1 MENATK
7 ALIIA
12 GAILI
17 SIVLISVG
25 VSIVTG
31 ATGTIDEGLGQ
42 MDQQEKNMFNQRF
55 EGYEGRQTGTQVKS
69 LLSQINSN
77 NLANYEIEGKL
88 IEIVFEN
95 ITTASLTATSPIKL
109 EDPTDPEAVSAM
121 SSNIANLRAAIN
133 TGATY
138 TVTLTYGSNGLIKII
153 TIEKN
158 NIN

>member
-42 MDQQEKNMFNQRF
+42 MDQQEKNMFNQKF
-55 EGYEGRQTGTQVKS
+55 EAYEGRQTGTQVKS
-69 LLSQINSN
+69 LLTQINSN
-77 NLANYEIEGKL
+77 NLSNYEVDGKVISIEYEG
-88 IEIVFEN
+88 IGSEN
-95 ITTASLTATSPIKL
+95 LTGSIQL
-109 EDPTDPEAVSAM
+109 EEQTPDAIQIM
-121 SSNIANLRAAIN
+121 SSSIATLRASIN

-138 TVTLTYGSNGLIKII
+138 TVTLNYGSHGLIELIKIVK
-153 TIEKN
+153 TVKN
-158 NIN
+158 

>member
-42 MDQQEKNMFNQRF
+42 MDQQEKNMFNQKF
-55 EGYEGRQTGTQVKS
+55 EAYEGRQTGTQVKS
-69 LLSQINSN
+69 LLTQINSN
-77 NLANYEIEGKL
+77 NLSNYEVDGKVISIEYEGFGPDT
-88 IEIVFEN
+88 I
-95 ITTASLTATSPIKL
+95 SSPIQL
-109 EDPTDPEAVSAM
+109 EEQTAEAIQTM
-121 SSNIANLRAAIN
+121 SSSIASLRAAVN

-138 TVTLTYGSNGLIKII
+138 TITLNYGSHGLINLIKIV
-153 TIEKN
+153 KN
-158 NIN
+158 